1 MEPRK
6 QIEVVA
12 AIIRREDRIFAT
24 QRGYGPWKD
33 WWEFPGGKI
42 EPGESAE
49 AALLREIREE
59 LGVGIAIG
67 EKLTTVEWDYPEF
80 HLRMQCF
87 LSALQDGEPMLK
99 EHESAR
105 WLSYKELHDVKWLP
119 ADDGLLPLIASRLLD
134 IPQSLALYIEEEV
147 IPKYAAFDKAH
158 REDHA
163 REVISRAMLL
173 AAHYPVER
181 SVIYAAA
188 ACHDLGLV
196 EGRETHHLASGAI
209 IRSDTRLREWF
220 SPAQIET
227 IAAAAED
234 HRASAKGAPRTV
246 EGRIIAEADRL
257 IVPEQI
263 IRRTIQYGLAHYPE
277 IAREGQWARTLE
289 HLHEKYAEGGY
300 LHLWIPESPNAAAL
314 GRLREIIHDEARL
327 REIFERMYAEELA

>member
-87 LSALQDGEPMLK
+87 LSALQDGEPLLM

-147 IPKYAAFDKAH
+147 IPKYAAFDKAQPEIVLH
-158 REDHA
+158 LAAQPIVRDSYKEPA
-163 REVISRAMLL
+163 YTYETNVMGTVNILECVRKLCKVISEC
-173 AAHYPVER
+173 Y
-181 SVIYAAA
+181 
-188 ACHDLGLV
+188 
-196 EGRETHHLASGAI
+196 
-209 IRSDTRLREWF
+209 
-220 SPAQIET
+220 
-227 IAAAAED
+227 
-234 HRASAKGAPRTV
+234 
-246 EGRIIAEADRL
+246 DR
-257 IVPEQI
+257 
-263 IRRTIQYGLAHYPE
+263 
-277 IAREGQWARTLE
+277 
-289 HLHEKYAEGGY
+289 
-300 LHLWIPESPNAAAL
+300 
-314 GRLREIIHDEARL
+314 
-327 REIFERMYAEELA
+327 